1 MPKKDTLIIVESHL
15 GDYQLQWYIAE
26 MDDMGAV
33 LGDACSRSQDPQ
45 LLIWAQALDRGEV
58 PEEDLEHCAAQVGAA
73 TQSHTELYSDSSGT
87 NSGFYWGSRKD
98 AQEAL
103 RLAKLRIKEAKEKVP
118 WPQWARDAV
127 AHGWKPPKGW
137 KP

>member
-1 MPKKDTLIIVESHL
+1 MAKDKLVIVESYL
-15 GDYQLQWYIAE
+15 GEYQLQWYIAE
-26 MDDMGAV
+26 TQDMGAV
-33 LGDACSRSQDPQ
+33 LGDSCSKTQDPV
-45 LLIWAQALDRGEV
+45 LLKWALALDRGEV

-73 TQSHTELYSDSSGT
+73 SHPYTEMYSGASGT
-87 NSGFYWGSRKD
+87 VSGFYWGSKKD
-98 AQEAL
+98 VQEAL
-103 RLAKLRIKEAKEKVP
+103 RLAMLRIKEAKKKVP